1 MSKLNPSKYID
12 LTPFQAWVQQS
23 LPAIY
28 DDSLSYSDLLAKML
42 AYLNRLVENNN
53 TLSTDVT
60 NAINYINTFF
70 ESTDFQDKV
79 DDKLNRMASDGSL
92 SKLIQPL
99 FDAYKAQIDEDF
111 ANFKNQTNQ
120 TVATQNSSIANI
132 QSQQNTLK
140 ERMNTFTKLPE
151 GSTSG
156 DAELQDIRVGA
167 NGITYNSAGD
177 AVRGQYIDTDTKN
190 SVLNLCLN
198 QFNNTGYVVYTNGNI
213 MNDPTGFKST
223 GFIEIPNSK
232 QIIIRKCA
240 YYEVDGLAFYDKYK
254 KFIIGFNKESFN
266 DEYLILNID
275 KKWKYIRL
283 GCKETDV
290 KYQFVG
296 VSHIE
301 NNQTIESNN
310 VLVNPDL
317 TGIEGC
323 DKSEDVSKVTIY
335 DDHAHIASDTSSTK
349 SGIITKDFSVNTQ
362 YNYATAYYSV
372 KNLIG
377 QMSLSVI
384 YADKT
389 GAYHNEILKM
399 FTKDESGIYNVD
411 IDNYIV
417 YKNLDVNKTIAF
429 QILSR
434 GVAIGDVYTL
444 QGKVN
449 MFAGIDIA
457 KKNISDTIL
466 SIQNKLNSKYDKQ
479 DIIETQQNYLISPS
493 GEKYIPII
501 NDEGAVSYIPVMPN
515 NVLFVGNSLLLGFGS
530 FGMCAKNSSHD
541 YYHYV
546 TEYIKQ
552 NKSLISNKLSGV
564 NFEDSTSI
572 DNVNSWMNATL
583 KPQLN
588 NNLQLVIIQLGDNVN
603 TPEKIATFKTSCKSL
618 LKYIR
623 TKCPNARV
631 CWVGEWYST
640 TEKQKIINDSCNKLQ
655 CQFIDISDL
664 NIEENRS
671 YIGAKIDKGDGNI
684 YTVENSGIASHPGN
698 KGMRLIAN
706 RILYQLGIA
715 DSNVAFDENY
725 DN

>member
-1 MSKLNPSKYID
+1 MINEKEKHAIDTSELDKILPEYDPLKLNSINLAQNYVSAFNTGMNIYQCVNQLQGYIE
-12 LTPFQAWVQQS
+12 WVIKAVNDVVKLWNVKVGETLGQS
-23 LPAIY
+23 IAITKETTTEQFNIEWTNKQPE
-28 DDSLSYSDLLAKML
+28 LIEQ
-42 AYLNRLVENNN
+42 VN
-53 TLSTDVT
+53 TLTSNKFNNEKSIFNDELKTL
-60 NAINYINTFF
+60 NT
-70 ESTDFQDKV
+70 
-79 DDKLNRMASDGSL
+79 RMD
-92 SKLIQPL
+92 
-99 FDAYKAQIDEDF
+99 
-111 ANFKNQTNQ
+111 
-120 TVATQNSSIANI
+120 
-132 QSQQNTLK
+132 
-140 ERMNTFTKLPE
+140 TFTKLEE
-151 GSTSG
+151 GSTTA
-156 DAELQDIRVGA
+156 DAELTDIRVGA
-167 NGITYNSAGD
+167 NGITYDTAGD
-177 AVRGQYIDTDTKN
+177 AVRGQYIDTDTKS

-198 QFNNTGYVVYTNGNI
+198 KFNNNGYVVYTNGNI

-223 GFIEIPNSK
+223 NFIEIPNSK

-240 YYEVDGLAFYDKYK
+240 YYEVDGIAFYDKYK
-254 KFIIGFNKESFN
+254 NFIIGFNKDSFN
-266 DEYLILNID
+266 DEYLILNIN
-275 KKWKYIRL
+275 KKWKYFRL

-301 NNQTIESNN
+301 NYQTIDSNN
-310 VLVNPDL
+310 VLVNQEL

-323 DKSEDVSKVTIY
+323 VKAENTSKVTIY
-335 DDHAHIASDTSSTK
+335 DDHAHIENDTSSTK
-349 SGIITKDFSVNTQ
+349 SGINTRDFSVNTQ

-377 QMSLSVI
+377 QMSLSII
-384 YADKT
+384 YADKK
-389 GAYHNEILKM
+389 GDYHNEILKM
-399 FTKDESGIYNVD
+399 FTTDETGIYNVD
-411 IDNYIV
+411 ISNYIV

-434 GVAIGDVYTL
+434 GVAIGDVYKL

-449 MFAGIDIA
+449 MFANIDIA
-457 KKNISDTIL
+457 KKNLSDTIL

-493 GEKYIPII
+493 GKKYIPII
-501 NDEGAVSYIPVMPN
+501 NNEGAVSYIPVMPN
-515 NVLFVGNSLLLGFGS
+515 NVLFIGNSLLLGFGS
-530 FGMCAKNSSHD
+530 FGMCAQNSSHD

-552 NKSLISNKLSGV
+552 NKSLISNKLSGI
-564 NFEDSTSI
+564 NFEDSNSI
-572 DNVNSWMNATL
+572 DNVNSWMETSL

-588 NNLQLVIIQLGDNVN
+588 NNLQLVIVQLGDNVN
-603 TPEKIATFKTSCKSL
+603 TPEKVETFKSSCESL

-623 TKCPNARV
+623 TNCPNARV

-671 YIGAKIDKGDGNI
+671 YIGAKIDKGGGNI
-684 YTVENSGIASHPGN
+684 YTVEDYGIASHPGN

-706 RILYQLGIA
+706 RILYQLGIS
-715 DSNVAFDENY
+715 DNKTTFDESY
-725 DN
+725 DSK